1 MAVEVAVVVA
11 VVEVEERA
19 VERVVER
26 VEDLEQ
32 FEHNLRQGHLL
43 FQYI

>member
-1 MAVEVAVVVA
+1 EVEVEVVA
-11 VVEVEERA
+11 VERVEERA
-19 VERVVER
+19 EEWAVER

-43 FQYI
+43 F